1 MADNTKE
8 VILKIKTN
16 VAESLDGIERLKQ
29 ELGQLTAEQLRLN
42 GALKNAYDD
51 FKAGKLSEEEYAKTT
66 KSLSDELEMVN
77 AQIKVNRQQ
86 QQGYRKDIENEI
98 KVHQENEGSIKQ
110 MRIELSQMRKEY
122 ESLSKTDREGD
133 KGQKMLQK
141 IASTTDELK
150 KLEQAQGDWRREVG
164 HYQNALE
171 NLNPALASALR
182 GFKAMSGGTMDAGK
196 AFQNAIPMLKSFG
209 KQLLAL
215 MKIPIVWIIA
225 AIATAVMN
233 LVAAFKRNDEA
244 MTQLQ
249 GAFASLEPVMEL
261 FRSIMDL
268 IVEGVVALVKG
279 LTSLVTSILSVIPAF
294 DEASTAAEEYV
305 YRLDALEEAEREY
318 TVESAKNSAEIARL
332 RNKASQSDKYTVEQ
346 RKKFLEQAIKLEE
359 EDLKSQLRISE
370 EKLKLAKE
378 DAERR
383 HDTSDETKNNI
394 AQLEAAYYNA
404 IANTEAGLRR
414 LSGQMAQF
422 NKQIEKDAKDAAKK
436 IISNDSLTS
445 AERIKGLE
453 EYKKATVGVAQQNLE
468 LARQN
473 YENWKKYAPI
483 DELTKENN
491 DAHKQEIADREAELK
506 EANAEYKKEVKD
518 LYSDLAATANEY
530 RKNQTDAQRAYED
543 AILEGIDDTFEKTLK
558 MAKLEGER
566 EIEDLK
572 EKLKTE
578 QRLTAEAREYINKTI
593 IEKQRQLNERLILMD
608 AQYWSEVR
616 ENARQ
621 TMYAIMEMNDEVSGS
636 DPNRIVG
643 SFTASIHNVMKQAET
658 EMKQAEELI
667 DKAFKGEFDAMSRVI
682 KQIKW
687 ENTDLSDNVCLAM
700 DAIINKTDEFKGK
713 ATSNITSFMKALSDM
728 RTRLNLSDKEFNDM
742 VNALRPY
749 MKNIYELYS
758 EFQSLP
764 TKYQTYMSNIVVN
777 QMQKDADRIRKNVL
791 DMIGD
796 GSFDM
801 NLFNGLINEI
811 DQFSYLYENAFV
823 NFKLKQQGFF
833 DGFENMDDFFKRAS
847 YDKVEEYAKNF
858 ANTFTHTLNWNI
870 KTGSKETDKIFK
882 ELGEKYGT
890 TFDTSFNGIL
900 KNISGEDLVE
910 EQIVWLLKNYEVAVR
925 KVEQINKDLQ
935 TAFQATNDQS
945 FLDAMID
952 ENAILFELRKVFE
965 KAKAIFA
972 EETTNWEG
980 IKLEIQGQYGGE
992 SDRELKVQK
1001 DLLAVEKQ
1009 QLTAQKDKYTNQLNY
1024 VNSIRGDVQKLEE
1037 AYNKINTQNTVEI
1050 GNLNNRLEQLRAE
1063 AKMFDD
1069 TTSEAT
1075 VRQNAEEQ
1083 NQIEAAIEKKKKE
1096 IQNALQLLADTGFMS
1111 VDQLDA
1117 ASTELVNKLLATN
1130 NAIIDNT
1137 AQTTNTTTQLW
1148 LNSFT
1153 RVTNGMGQVT
1163 GAFQNL
1169 FEQLGETDEK
1179 YNAFAEAAAYA
1190 SIGISMAEGIA
1201 TAVAEGMK
1209 MGWPAAAV
1217 FIPLG
1222 IATVVGGIAS
1232 AFSVYNQYH
1241 GKAKYATGGVIGG
1254 REARTRAEGR
1264 RDDVHI
1270 MASKGEYVISADKVK
1285 QYGIDFFDAI
1295 NFGVGKAKQYA
1306 LPRFKFADGG
1316 YVNEAMT
1323 KTANEQMNMETMR
1336 TMMVEAVSE
1345 IQPVVSVREINSV
1358 QNRVKVKENIS
1369 KNK

>member
-1 MADNTKE
+1 MADQKE
-8 VILKIKTN
+8 VILNIKTN

-29 ELGQLTAEQLRLN
+29 ELGQLTAEQIRLN
-42 GALKNAYDD
+42 GALKNATADY
-51 FKAGKLSEEEYAKTT
+51 KSGAMSEAEYVETT
-66 KSLSDELEMVN
+66 KRLSDELEVVN

-98 KVHQENEGSIKQ
+98 KTHQENEGSIKQ
-110 MRIELSQMRKEY
+110 MRLELAAMRKEY

-133 KGQKMLQK
+133 KGQKMLQN
-141 IASTTDELK
+141 INTTTDELK

-171 NLNPALASALR
+171 NLDPSLARMVNS
-182 GFKAMSGGTMDAGK
+182 FKTLSGGTMDAGK
-196 AFQNAIPMLKSFG
+196 AFKNAIPMVKNFG
-209 KQLLAL
+209 KSLLKLAVN
-215 MKIPIVWIIA
+215 PIVLAIVA
-225 AIATAVMN
+225 AVKVLKE
-233 LVAAFKRNDEA
+233 LVDAFKRNDDA
-244 MTQLQ
+244 MTALQ
-249 GAFASLEPVMEL
+249 TLFAAFQPIIDVFLTAL
-261 FRSIMDL
+261 D
-268 IVEGVVALVKG
+268 GVVKG
-279 LTSLVTSILSVIPAF
+279 LTKVIGVVTKAVTAIMSLIPAF
-294 DEASTAAEEYV
+294 GESSKAAQDYV
-305 YRLDALEEAEREY
+305 KAMDDLEETERVY
-318 TVESAKNSAEIARL
+318 SVETAKNEAKISEL
-332 RNKASQSDKYTVEQ
+332 RAKGAKKDKYNAEQ
-346 RKKFLEQAIKLEE
+346 RKKFYEEAGELEKEN
-359 EDLKSQLRISE
+359 LKMELHVAK
-370 EKLKLAKE
+370 EKLRLANE

-383 HDTSDETKNNI
+383 HDTSDDTKNKL
-394 AQLEAAYYNA
+394 AELEANVWRAVKSYQDGMRV
-404 IANTEAGLRR
+404 I
-414 LSGQMAQF
+414 
-422 NKQIEKDAKDAAKK
+422 D
-436 IISNDSLTS
+436 
-445 AERIKGLE
+445 
-453 EYKKATVGVAQQNLE
+453 KATQKTIGEIDKLANKDITLPEFKIKKKELEKNVADARKAYEDALKPKTNMFGQTIFDVFNAEKLKENLDNAEAE
-468 LARQN
+468 L
-473 YENWKKYAPI
+473 ENWKALEDTAQSNSDK
-483 DELTKENN
+483 L
-491 DAHKQEIADREAELK
+491 KQIAED
-506 EANAEYKKEVKD
+506 
-518 LYSDLAATANEY
+518 Y
-530 RKNQTDAQRAYED
+530 RKNQTEAQRAYED
-543 AILEGIDDTFEKTLK
+543 AIIAGMDDTFEKTLK

-572 EKLKTE
+572 TKLATE
-578 QRLTAEAREYINKTI
+578 EHLTANARDNINKTI
-593 IEKQRQLNERLILMD
+593 LEKQRQLNEKLILME

-621 TMYAIMEMNDEVSGS
+621 TIYEIMAMNDKLSGA
-636 DPNRIVG
+636 DPNRLVG
-643 SFTASIHNVMKQAET
+643 SFTASIRNVMKEAEK
-658 EMKQAEELI
+658 EMRDAEALI
-667 DKAFKGEFDAMSRVI
+667 EKAFKGEYDAMSRVI

-687 ENTDLSDNVCLAM
+687 ENTDLSNNVCLAM

-749 MKNIYELYS
+749 MKNISELYS

-764 TKYQTYMSNIVVN
+764 IKYQTYMSNMVVN

-801 NLFNGLINEI
+801 DLFGGLIDEI
-811 DQFSYLYENAFV
+811 DQFSDFYDNAFV

-833 DGFENMDDFFKRAS
+833 EGFANMDDFFKRAS

-858 ANTFTHTLNWNI
+858 ANTFTHTLNWTI
-870 KTGSKETDKIFK
+870 KTGNKETDKIFK

-890 TFDTSFNGIL
+890 TFNTSFNGIL

-910 EQIVWLLKNYEVAVR
+910 EQIVWILKNYEVAVR

-952 ENAILFELRKVFE
+952 ENAILSELRKVFE
-965 KAKAIFA
+965 KAKTIFA

-1024 VNSIRGDVQKLEE
+1024 VNSIMGDVKKLEDE
-1037 AYNKINTQNTVEI
+1037 YNKINTQNTVEI

-1063 AKMFDD
+1063 AKMFDE

-1083 NQIEAAIEKKKKE
+1083 NQIEAAIDKRKKE
-1096 IQNALQLLADTGFMS
+1096 IQAALQLLADTGFMS
-1111 VDQLDA
+1111 IDQVDA
-1117 ASTELVNKLLATN
+1117 AATDLTNKLLATN
-1130 NAIIDNT
+1130 NAIINNT

-1169 FEQLGETDEK
+1169 FEQLGESNEK
-1179 YNAFAEAAAYA
+1179 YNDFAEAAAYA

-1241 GKAKYATGGVIGG
+1241 GKAKYAEGGVIGG
-1254 REARTRAEGR
+1254 RTAKTRAEGR

-1270 MASKGEYVISADKVK
+1270 LASRGEYVINADKVRE
-1285 QYGIDFFDAI
+1285 YGIEFFDNI
-1295 NFGVGKAKQYA
+1295 NFGGKKPSIIQTVRY
-1306 LPRFKFADGG
+1306 ADGG
-1316 YVNEAMT
+1316 YVSEAMS
-1323 KTANEQMNMETMR
+1323 KSSNEQMNMETMR
-1336 TMMVEAVSE
+1336 TMMVDAISGIEP
-1345 IQPVVSVREINSV
+1345 IVSVKEINAV
-1358 QNRVKVKENIS
+1358 QNRVRVKENIF